1 MTTRDTTRTTPS
13 RKPAAPKTKTTSA
26 STTKKPAPRTNAA
39 KKPTATRQ
47 KTSSTTTPK
56 PSSNT
61 TKKPAATRKT
71 TTPTVPP
78 GATPPPATQAEAVS
92 PMIPAPTPR
101 KSKIVRDSF
110 SLPKAE
116 HKNIKKLRAAL
127 KKSGR
132 KTSKSEVLRAA
143 LDLLLSHD
151 TADIITRLDALPKV
165 VKGRGKKSSKSTKK
179 KK

>member
-1 MTTRDTTRTTPS
+1 MATRDTTRTTTA
-13 RKPAAPKTKTTSA
+13 RKPAASKTDSASPTKKSAPRTSAAKKPASTHQTKPSSAASKPSA
-26 STTKKPAPRTNAA
+26 STTKKPAV
-39 KKPTATRQ
+39 
-47 KTSSTTTPK
+47 
-56 PSSNT
+56 
-61 TKKPAATRKT
+61 TRKT
-71 TTPTVPP
+71 TTPTVSP
-78 GATPPPATQAEAVS
+78 GTTPASTIQTEAV
-92 PMIPAPTPR
+92 PPLIPAPTKR

-110 SLPKAE
+110 SLPKSE
-116 HKNIKKLRAAL
+116 HEDIKKLRTAL

-143 LDLLLSHD
+143 LALLISHD